1 MSTDIN
7 STTFLVKGTLIA
19 LLTFFGTLFVGNDA
33 MAFGCDEACEEA
45 LGEGGSLRAA
55 ADAACDDWEY
65 WFCTHKPNNKI
76 TCTIACYGDGEDAEF
91 EIPGPS

>member
-55 ADAACDDWEY
+55 ADAACLHPQTQQQDNLYHCVLWG
-65 WFCTHKPNNKI
+65 W
-76 TCTIACYGDGEDAEF
+76 
-91 EIPGPS
+91 